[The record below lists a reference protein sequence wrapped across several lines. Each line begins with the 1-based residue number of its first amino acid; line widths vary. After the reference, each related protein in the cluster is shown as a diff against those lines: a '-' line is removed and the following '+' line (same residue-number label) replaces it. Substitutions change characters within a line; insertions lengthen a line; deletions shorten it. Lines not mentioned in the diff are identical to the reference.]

1 MKKPITFKGKPFEST
16 AALARHYGISYKT
29 LHARLQSG
37 WTLERAVDEPI
48 GTLVT
53 FRGKPFKS
61 DSALARHYGISPS
74 NLHSRLAM
82 GWPLEQALG
91 LETRPKQTRNAAIKV
106 EFGGET
112 FESMTDLAAHYGV
125 KAPTF
130 CVRRKAGWTLEQAL
144 GVEPRPKR
152 TGSTAIKVTYNGK
165 TFDSMI
171 DMANHYDVKDQTLHN
186 RLKRG
191 WPLDLALSLPPQ
203 QEQADSVEVDCDGNS
218 FPTIVD
224 FAMHYGKEV
233 TITGQRLRYGWTPE
247 QAVDLEP
254 PPPKYRDEN
263 GNARDHLY
271 LNPQI
276 IDGSVV
282 PSTELGC
289 YRLYVI
295 RNQRSGKEYVGLTT
309 GSLTDRLGSHWGDAT
324 RGRDSKLHNAMRKTL
339 REGSKDDFIITQIRN
354 DAKDY
359 RELQEQE
366 IQEIA
371 DRDTIA
377 SGYNTAQ
384 GGVIGG
390 DTAKIT
396 TIDGKV
402 FPSQSAAAMHYNV
415 PVGRFEGR
423 LKLRWTLEQAVG
435 LDDPPKNQTGTK
447 WMFKGNEQ
455 TLVRPDDIDE
465 KLAQG
470 WLFGMSTEARRN
482 MAKAKADRK

>member
-1 MKKPITFKGKPFEST
+1 MK
-16 AALARHYGISYKT
+16 
-29 LHARLQSG
+29 
-37 WTLERAVDEPI
+37 
-48 GTLVT
+48 
-53 FRGKPFKS
+53 
-61 DSALARHYGISPS
+61 
-74 NLHSRLAM
+74 
-82 GWPLEQALG
+82 
-91 LETRPKQTRNAAIKV
+91 
-106 EFGGET
+106 
-112 FESMTDLAAHYGV
+112 DLAAHYGV

-130 CVRRKAGWTLEQAL
+130 CLRRKAGWTLEQAL
-144 GVEPRPKR
+144 GVAPKPKR
-152 TGSTAIKVTYNGK
+152 TGPTAIKMTHNGK

-171 DMANHYDVKDQTLHN
+171 DMANYHGVKDQTLHN

-191 WPLDLALSLPPQ
+191 WTLDRALSLPPQ
-203 QEQADSVEVDCDGNS
+203 QEQASSVEVDCAGNL

-224 FAMHYGKEV
+224 FARHYGKEV
-233 TITGQRLRYGWTPE
+233 SITGQRLRYGWTPE

-282 PSTELGC
+282 PSTEPGC

-295 RNQRSGKEYVGLTT
+295 RNQRSGKEYVGITT
-309 GSLTDRLGSHWGDAT
+309 GSLADPLRGHWGDAT
-324 RGRDSKLHNAMRKTL
+324 RGRDSKFHNAMRKTL
-339 REGSKDDFIITQIRN
+339 REGRKDDFIITRIRN

-359 RELQEQE
+359 KELQEQE

-402 FPSQSAAAMHYNV
+402 FPSQAAAAAHYNV
-415 PVGRFEGR
+415 PVKVFEQR
-423 LKLRWTLEQAVG
+423 LKLGWTLKQAAG
-435 LDDPPKNQTGTK
+435 LGVWKTG
-447 WMFKGNEQ
+447 KGH
-455 TLVRPDDIDE
+455 LI
-465 KLAQG
+465 G
-470 WLFGMSTEARRN
+470 
-482 MAKAKADRK
+482 